1 MGKKLNISKVVLVMS
16 IFAFGLRGNAQ
27 EKIISE
33 NELPQTAKD
42 FITKNFS
49 EQKVVQT
56 VKDIDYWI
64 KTEYEVTLDNAF
76 YLEFDGSGNW
86 KEIDGKDTAIPTE
99 FIPEPI
105 IQYVSENFPTQKS
118 TKIEKKSS
126 GYELELSNGL
136 DLDFNAKG
144 KFIGIDD

>member
-1 MGKKLNISKVVLVMS
+1 LNFIKLLSVMT
-16 IFAFGLRGNAQ
+16 IFAFGLPGNAQ
-27 EKIISE
+27 DKIISE
-33 NELPQTAKD
+33 NELPIPAKD

-49 EQKVVQT
+49 AQKVVQT
-56 VKDIDYWI
+56 VKDVDYWI

-76 YLEFDGSGNW
+76 HLEFDGDGNW

-105 IQYVSENFPTQKS
+105 IQYISGNFPTQKI

-126 GYELELSNGL
+126 GYEVELSNGL
-136 DLDFNAKG
+136 DLDFNSKG
-144 KFIGIDD
+144 KFLRIDD